1 MENKFEQM
9 AELHDQII
17 TAEKIEMVEDLME
30 RWHSLGIG
38 LWEDEF
44 DVEQFKALLR
54 DTVPILHEFAYSIMP
69 IELVSL
75 LLEIKQFQ
83 ECPQIDEDSGLAIHI
98 ARYLCDTK
106 SFCNVDC
113 EESDDSGEERFLVEV
128 WGNTELHKIYI
139 DSLDFSELKNDID
152 L

>member
-1 MENKFEQM
+1 MEDKFEQM

-17 TAEKIEMVEDLME
+17 TADKVEMIDDLSE
-30 RWHSLGIG
+30 RWHTLGIG

-44 DVEQFKALLR
+44 DVEQFKTLLK
-54 DTVPILHEFAYSIMP
+54 DTVPIIHEFAYSVMP

-83 ECPQIDEDSGLAIHI
+83 EFPQIDEASRVAIHI
-98 ARYLCDTK
+98 ARYLCDTRC
-106 SFCNVDC
+106 FCTVDY
-113 EESDDSGEERFLVEV
+113 EDSGDSNEERFLVEV
-128 WGNTELHKIYI
+128 WGNTAPHKIYI
-139 DSLDFSELKNDID
+139 DTLDFSELKNDID

>member
-1 MENKFEQM
+1 MEDKFEQM

-17 TAEKIEMVEDLME
+17 TAEKVEMIDNLRG
-30 RWHSLGIG
+30 RWHSLSIG

-44 DVEQFKALLR
+44 DVEQFKSLLR
-54 DTVPILHEFAYSIMP
+54 DTVPILHEFAYSVMP

-83 ECPQIDEDSGLAIHI
+83 ESPQIDEDSGLAIHI

-106 SFCNVDC
+106 CFCNVDY
-113 EESDDSGEERFLVEV
+113 EESDDSNEERFLVEV
-128 WGNTELHKIYI
+128 WGNTAPHKLYI
-139 DSLDFSELKNDID
+139 DALDFAELASDID

>member
-1 MENKFEQM
+1 MEDKFEQM

-17 TAEKIEMVEDLME
+17 TAEKVEMVDDLAE

-44 DVEQFKALLR
+44 DVEQFKSLLS
-54 DTVPILHEFAYSIMP
+54 DTIPVLYDFAYSVMP
-69 IELVSL
+69 IEFVGL

-83 ECPQIDEDSGLAIHI
+83 QSPQIDDDSGVAIHI
-98 ARYLCDTK
+98 VRYICDT
-106 SFCNVDC
+106 SCYCNVD
-113 EESDDSGEERFLVEV
+113 EEENEDTNEKKLLIEV
-128 WGNTELHKIYI
+128 WGNTAPHKLYM
-139 DSLDFSELKNDID
+139 DALDFTELASDID

>member
-1 MENKFEQM
+1 MEDKFEQM

-17 TAEKIEMVEDLME
+17 TADKVEMFDDLSE
-30 RWHSLGIG
+30 RWHTLGIG

-44 DVEQFKALLR
+44 DVEQFKTLLK
-54 DTVPILHEFAYSIMP
+54 DTVPILHEFAYSVMP

-106 SFCNVDC
+106 CFCNVDY
-113 EESDDSGEERFLVEV
+113 EESENTGEERFLVEV
-128 WGNTELHKIYI
+128 WGNTAPHKIYI
-139 DSLDFSELKNDID
+139 DTLDFSELKNDID

>member
-1 MENKFEQM
+1 MEDKFEQM

-17 TAEKIEMVEDLME
+17 TAEKIEMVDDLMG

-44 DVEQFKALLR
+44 DVEQFKSLLR

-98 ARYLCDTK
+98 ARYLCDTEC
-106 SFCNVDC
+106 FCNVDY
-113 EESDDSGEERFLVEV
+113 EESDDSNEERFLVVV
-128 WGNTELHKIYI
+128 WGNTAPHKIYI

>member
-1 MENKFEQM
+1 MEDKFEQM

-17 TAEKIEMVEDLME
+17 TAEKVEIIDNLRR
-30 RWHSLGIG
+30 RWHSLGID

-44 DVEQFKALLR
+44 DVEQFKSLLR

-106 SFCNVDC
+106 CFCNVDS
-113 EESDDSGEERFLVEV
+113 EESDNSNEERFLVEV
-128 WGNTELHKIYI
+128 WGNTAPHTIYI
-139 DSLDFSELKNDID
+139 DTLDFSELKNDID

>member
-1 MENKFEQM
+1 MEDKFEQM

-17 TAEKIEMVEDLME
+17 TAEKIEMVDDLTG

-44 DVEQFKALLR
+44 DVEEFKTLLR
-54 DTVPILHEFAYSIMP
+54 DTVPILCEFAYSVMP
-69 IELVSL
+69 IEFVGL

-83 ECPQIDEDSGLAIHI
+83 QSPQIDDDSGVAIHI
-98 ARYLCDTK
+98 ARYLCDT
-106 SFCNVDC
+106 SCYCNVD
-113 EESDDSGEERFLVEV
+113 EEENEENNETRLLVEV
-128 WGNTELHKIYI
+128 WGNTSPHKIYM
-139 DSLDFSELKNDID
+139 DALDFTELASDID

>member
-1 MENKFEQM
+1 MC
-9 AELHDQII
+9 
-17 TAEKIEMVEDLME
+17 E

-44 DVEQFKALLR
+44 DVEQFKSLLR

-106 SFCNVDC
+106 CFCNVDY
-113 EESDDSGEERFLVEV
+113 EESENTGEERFLVEV
-128 WGNTELHKIYI
+128 WGNTAPHKIYI
-139 DSLDFSELKNDID
+139 DTLDFSELKNDID

>member
-1 MENKFEQM
+1 MEDKFEKM
-9 AELHDQII
+9 AQLHDEII
-17 TAEKIEMVEDLME
+17 SEDKIDIINSLCE
-30 RWHSLGIG
+30 RWHGIGIG

-54 DTVPILHEFAYSIMP
+54 DTVPILHEFVYSVMP
-69 IELVSL
+69 IELVGL
-75 LLEIKQFQ
+75 LLEIKQFR

-106 SFCNVDC
+106 CFCNVDY
-113 EESDDSGEERFLVEV
+113 EESDDSNEERFLVEV
-128 WGNTELHKIYI
+128 WGNTAPHKIYI